1 MDVIKISLCIPT
13 IDRFDSFLEK
23 NLLYYIDFLHK
34 NIIDE
39 LIICDENGRDY
50 EKIINKYKDLLLDN
64 SNFRVYK
71 NNNNLGVFK
80 NKLKVSSLANNKYIA
95 LIDSDNFCDEK
106 YFITAKNYIKNNELK
121 FSDNVLL
128 CPSFAKPN
136 FNYKWCEGS
145 IITKQNLRN
154 FYHEHNFTTILN
166 TGNYILSKNIIDNI
180 NYDESV
186 MFQITACDVLF
197 FNLLAFQQFDN
208 LQVHIVSDMEYE
220 HVVHEGSIYLNTIVN
235 CRDYINNYVMPSYN
249 KLINNN

>member
-1 MDVIKISLCIPT
+1 MDLIKISLCIPT
-13 IDRFDSFLEK
+13 MDRFDSFLQK
-23 NLLYYIDFLHK
+23 NLLHYIDFLHK

-39 LIICDENGRDY
+39 LIICDENGNDY
-50 EKIINKYKDLLLDN
+50 EKIISTYKDLLLDN

-71 NNNNLGVFK
+71 NNNILGVFK

-106 YFITAKNYIKNNELK
+106 YFITVKNYIKNNEFS

-145 IITKQNLRN
+145 IVTKQNLRN
-154 FYHEHNFTTILN
+154 FYDSHNFNVILN
-166 TGNYILSKNIIDNI
+166 TGNYILSKNIVDNI
-180 NYDESV
+180 HYDESV

-197 FNLLAFQQFDN
+197 FNLLTFQQFDN
-208 LQVHIVSDMEYE
+208 LQLHVVSDMEYE
-220 HVVHEGSIYLNTIVN
+220 HVVHGGSIYTNTIVN
-235 CRDYINNYVMPSYN
+235 CENYIHNFIIPGYN
-249 KLINNN
+249 TLINNN